1 VPNNYAYPCRI
12 TRSPVM
18 RIDSYS
24 FKVWLTGAILPPIL
38 MFFYG
43 LFRNTQNIEAIGI
56 IMVMMLFGCIFS
68 FPSLACFYLVTYYL
82 KKYLHPIAVI
92 KLYLSLISILL
103 TLIPF
108 WFFAGFEL
116 KRVELILLANYYFSI
131 LLGIWVFK
139 LKSETLP
146 KATESTAG

>member
-1 VPNNYAYPCRI
+1 
-12 TRSPVM
+12 M

-56 IMVMMLFGCIFS
+56 IMVMMLFGCVFS
-68 FPSLACFYLVTYYL
+68 FPSFACLYLITCYL
-82 KKYLHPIAVI
+82 KKYLQSIFVI
-92 KLYLSLISILL
+92 KFYLSLISILL

-146 KATESTAG
+146 KLRNQPLGSLFEF